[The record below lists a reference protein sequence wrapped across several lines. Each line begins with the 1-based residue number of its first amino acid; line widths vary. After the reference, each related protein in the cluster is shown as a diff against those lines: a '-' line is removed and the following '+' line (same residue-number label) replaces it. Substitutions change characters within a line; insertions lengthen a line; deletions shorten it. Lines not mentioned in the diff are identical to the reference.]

1 MVHHRSSA
9 GFMKISA
16 LGVEEHRV
24 NVVLDVVESSP
35 AARASLG
42 DDYRVEVRVVT
53 WESPSMLK
61 VATSELCA
69 TGERWGSVGS
79 TTSRCGCP
87 DHSAAICRSRR
98 RSHATPLSL
107 ENATSTGNGPYIP
120 DHTEGPKAGRVD
132 SWPSLPHCPTWTVR
146 LTAAG
151 GLVNDRRPQDFARSW
166 KNSHSDGEPFRRFG
180 TPVTR
185 SGKFVAHFSWVGE
198 ATRAVSVARLLLD
211 YVK

>member
-16 LGVEEHRV
+16 LGVEEQRV

-42 DDYRVEVRVVT
+42 DGYRVEVRVVT

-69 TGERWGSVGS
+69 TGEKWGSVGS

-120 DHTEGPKAGRVD
+120 DHTEGPKAGRVH
-132 SWPSLPHCPTWTVR
+132 SWLSLPHCPTWTVR
-146 LTAAG
+146 LTALAG
-151 GLVNDRRPQDFARSW
+151 YSTTAAPGFRALVEKFPFGRGAVPSIR
-166 KNSHSDGEPFRRFG
+166 HSCAPFRQVRC
-180 TPVTR
+180 
-185 SGKFVAHFSWVGE
+185 S
-198 ATRAVSVARLLLD
+198 LLLGGRSTTCTSLWHGCCLIT
-211 YVK
+211 